1 MLNTIMVSSN
11 GENDDIK
18 RKGEQEVADT
28 DAKNAVIPKLQN
40 VRALEQ
46 VQKEAESVGKSRKQQ
61 NLSRSGC
68 RAKSTLGW
76 RKTFLLSRVKRGRR
90 EGGFGGQT
98 TRAPHSHLVASV
110 CGQPTLAQPLR
121 SRAWSALGH

>member
-1 MLNTIMVSSN
+1 MHNTIMVSSN

-18 RKGEQEVADT
+18 RKGEQEVAGT

-46 VQKEAESVGKSRKQQ
+46 VQEEAENLGKSRKQQ

-68 RAKSTLGW
+68 RAKRAVGW
-76 RKTFLLSRVKRGRR
+76 RRRFCRAESNVVGEREDLAARRRTPHIHIWLLSSAGNQRS
-90 EGGFGGQT
+90 
-98 TRAPHSHLVASV
+98 PSH
-110 CGQPTLAQPLR
+110 
-121 SRAWSALGH
+121 